1 MHNIPMLILQYDQ
14 LWYNSRG
21 VLDDI
26 FDFLEMNNNNNNND
40 LVISTLIEGN
50 NNPNH
55 YNGYYDNIYFGKI
68 QRMNF
73 AKAVQKISSKET
85 WHYLRTFFQDE
96 IKLKPEIFLRRDEIR
111 YLDDAESEGRIDQ
124 RPFPYS
130 DMPSIA
136 WIMAYPNCGAPQII
150 HLMREVG
157 DVMTGTNYGLD
168 IALRNKVPFPL
179 YGPDNEDGPFIEA
192 PSSSK
197 NNEVSSSV
205 FVLTKT
211 HCHPDSYCY
220 NCKHTEFIM
229 DPKKFISGCL
239 GGNVVMLDNSRGDG
253 SVLINVNNTLDLYG
267 INLVRRA
274 VHIVRNPLDVLV
286 ERFHHE
292 RSEVIQ
298 GDDLAKSKK
307 WLKKHPPSVIG
318 FHRWCNNIDL
328 ENRKQR
334 WLQSNIIKDVDAKSL
349 LVNTLCSTELFRY
362 VQWHNNA
369 FQITDGYMMPTL
381 VVHFEDFEDRYDS
394 VVKDFLSFLKLST
407 MKEVNPSK
415 EFGKS
420 KNNYFTTI
428 QKRNVAKVVERLSTT
443 ETWNHLVRYFK

>member
-1 MHNIPMLILQYDQ
+1 
-14 LWYNSRG
+14 
-21 VLDDI
+21 
-26 FDFLEMNNNNNNND
+26 
-40 LVISTLIEGN
+40 
-50 NNPNH
+50 
-55 YNGYYDNIYFGKI
+55 
-68 QRMNF
+68 
-73 AKAVQKISSKET
+73 
-85 WHYLRTFFQDE
+85 
-96 IKLKPEIFLRRDEIR
+96 
-111 YLDDAESEGRIDQ
+111 
-124 RPFPYS
+124 
-130 DMPSIA
+130 
-136 WIMAYPNCGAPQII
+136 
-150 HLMREVG
+150 
-157 DVMTGTNYGLD
+157 
-168 IALRNKVPFPL
+168 
-179 YGPDNEDGPFIEA
+179 
-192 PSSSK
+192 
-197 NNEVSSSV
+197 
-205 FVLTKT
+205 
-211 HCHPDSYCY
+211 
-220 NCKHTEFIM
+220 
-229 DPKKFISGCL
+229 
-239 GGNVVMLDNSRGDG
+239 MLDNSRGDG
-253 SVLINVNNTLDLYG
+253 SVLINVNKTLDLYG

-407 MKEVNPSK
+407 IKEVNPSK